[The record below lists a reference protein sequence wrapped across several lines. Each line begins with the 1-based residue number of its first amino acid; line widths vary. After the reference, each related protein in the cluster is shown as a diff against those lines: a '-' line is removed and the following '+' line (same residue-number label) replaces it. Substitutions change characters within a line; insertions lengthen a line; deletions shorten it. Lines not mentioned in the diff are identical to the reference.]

1 MLQRQASP
9 RSTDAQR
16 IIDAAID
23 LVIAQGFRKLTLRD
37 LAQAVGK
44 STTVI
49 VNLFG
54 AKSGPADCKKH
65 TPPGHARRGPEPR
78 PRVPRR

>member
-1 MLQRQASP
+1 MSNSQSNSRAAEAAL
-9 RSTDAQR
+9 
-16 IIDAAID
+16 ILDAAIERAAAEG
-23 LVIAQGFRKLTLRD
+23 LHGLRLRD

-54 AKSGPADCKKH
+54 AKSG
-65 TPPGHARRGPEPR
+65 
-78 PRVPRR
+78 